1 MMWCHACG
9 MCLET
14 PGFKGNS
21 EIYCTHCTDEDGN
34 LNVSREKVQ
43 SAVANWFKEWHP
55 NIDDEKAMGR
65 GDYYLRAMPHWAD
78 D

>member
-1 MMWCHACG
+1 MWCHACG

-21 EIYCTHCTDEDGN
+21 EIYCIHCTDEDGN
-34 LNVSREKVQ
+34 MNVARDEVQ
-43 SAVANWFKEWHP
+43 QAMANWFKSWQP
-55 NIDDEKAMGR
+55 NLDHEKAMR
-65 GDYYLRAMPHWAD
+65 RADLYLRAMPHWAD